1 MPRELL
7 YFFGMLY
14 NMYGPMRRS
23 QELSFLVK
31 GVSFGLN
38 FFNTVHHFLHN
49 YDEKLLF
56 MHVFLIMQKHKHA
69 DVAN

>member
-1 MPRELL
+1 
-7 YFFGMLY
+7 
-14 NMYGPMRRS
+14 MRRS

-38 FFNTVHHFLHN
+38 FFNTVHHVCPRFPAYNH
-49 YDEKLLF
+49 DEKLLF